1 MLQYEVPEY
10 GNELCNLTD
19 ISELPAERAVLKIV
33 WDKDLSVLEQS
44 DTQSVSSLD
53 TASVSTSS
61 SQSSSSIV
69 QFYS

>member
-10 GNELCNLTD
+10 GNELCNLTE

-33 WDKDLSVLEQS
+33 WDKNLSVLEQS
-44 DTQSVSSLD
+44 DPQSVSFLD

-61 SQSSSSIV
+61 SQSPSTIV